1 MDPQRVFI
9 GNLVSVLLLIL
20 IAGLVVHR
28 RDRLCRSFLAYVVLV
43 FATDRLILGWP
54 GTFDRA
60 LFWYVKESAFWILK
74 IAIAAEIG
82 LLTFA
87 RLPRARHILTVMV
100 AALVIA
106 GDVAQLVPIPVKP
119 GDAIEWVSGVI
130 SPRGQA
136 GILVLLA
143 AVLALAAFYRVPI
156 HPFHRSIVL
165 GFALYLLAYTGALTV
180 LREVGSA
187 GYRTFLYMDPTAYAA
202 TVGVWAWAAWRRAPA
217 LSPGAQVLQPWATSS
232 W

>member
-9 GNLVSVLLLIL
+9 GNLVSALLLVL
-20 IAGLVVHR
+20 IAGLLVNR
-28 RDRLCRSFLAYVVLV
+28 RYRLCRSFLAYALLV
-43 FATDRLILGWP
+43 FTTDRLILGWP
-54 GTFDRA
+54 ETFDRA
-60 LFWYVKESAFWILK
+60 TFWYVKEGAFWVLK

-87 RLPRARHILTVMV
+87 RLERARTILTVLV
-100 AALVIA
+100 ATLVIA
-106 GDVAQLVPIPVKP
+106 GSTVQLVPIQAKP
-119 GDAIEWVSGVI
+119 GDAIAWVNGVI
-130 SPRGQA
+130 SPRGQT

-143 AVLALAAFYRVPI
+143 AVLVLAAFYRVPI

-165 GFALYLLAYTGALTV
+165 GFALYLFAYTGALTV
-180 LREVGSA
+180 LRELGAA

-202 TVGVWAWAAWRRAPA
+202 TVGVWTWAAWRRAPV
-217 LSPGAQVLQPWATSS
+217 LSAGVRVLQPWATSS